1 MPKKKKKR
9 KKNKLHQASFLSSK
23 FYDSFLSGEVNLL
36 DDISIEKFKNR
47 FNEVE
52 NPNFVSSF
60 SNWVLTVDKGDVYK
74 NQLKRGEKLEKIL
87 SNKLKYDSISSE
99 EDYRRFTYDF
109 LDNDWFLEYEDISLK
124 DRPSFKISSLNYNG
138 KPFYGR
144 PDVVYKNIKTNDRII
159 VEIKN
164 TGTYNNSIPDGGW
177 FNLQCQLWS
186 YSWIDN
192 FIDSPNIFLYGD
204 IRKMITLP
212 NWNGTQIKI
221 SEPSGQNPG
230 WRIRK
235 NGVLNLDNDSVNIL
249 HNQCLELFEYYG
261 GKFNVR

>member
-1 MPKKKKKR
+1 MSKKR
-9 KKNKLHQASFLSSK
+9 KKRKVNKLHQASFLSSK
-23 FYDSFLSGEVNLL
+23 FYQSFLSGEVNLL
-36 DDISIEKFKNR
+36 DEISIKKFKNIT
-47 FNEVE
+47 NEVE
-52 NPNFVSSF
+52 KPNFVSSF
-60 SNWVLTVDKGDVYK
+60 SGWVLNADKGNGNI
-74 NQLKRGEKLEKIL
+74 NQLKRGNKLEKSL
-87 SNKLKYDSISSE
+87 SKKLKYDSISSE
-99 EDYRRFTYDF
+99 EDYRRIKYEF
-109 LDNDWFLEYEDISLK
+109 LDNDWVLEYEDISLK
-124 DRPSFKISSLNYNG
+124 NRRAFKISSLEFNG

-144 PDVVYKNIKTNDRII
+144 PDVVYRNIKTNDRII

-204 IRKMITLP
+204 IRKMYTLP

-235 NGVLNLDNDSVNIL
+235 NGVLNIDNDNINNL

-261 GKFNVR
+261 GDFISR